1 MWLGASVPVRVSGK
15 VVPSQSSGQVLLT
28 PCPCALKLGVWAN
41 AAAPAANDRVSATA
55 ATHSIVFLTTNLLS
69 LWSGA
74 GEERAPPSDEGQ
86 HTGRC
91 LQAHPHNANL
101 LPLFSGVRGREILGS
116 SRNKL
121 PQSDALRA
129 HRTGAKRDFVRNCE
143 PLASFMARGRGK

>member
-1 MWLGASVPVRVSGK
+1 MKSPKPTDSLPPRPLMWLGATVPVRVSGK
-15 VVPSQSSGQVLLT
+15 VVPSQSPGQVLLT
-28 PCPCALKLGVWAN
+28 PIPCAPNAGVWAN
-41 AAAPAANDRVSATA
+41 AAPATNDRASATA

-101 LPLFSGVRGREILGS
+101 LPLFTGVRGRGILRS
-116 SRNKL
+116 
-121 PQSDALRA
+121 
-129 HRTGAKRDFVRNCE
+129 
-143 PLASFMARGRGK
+143 